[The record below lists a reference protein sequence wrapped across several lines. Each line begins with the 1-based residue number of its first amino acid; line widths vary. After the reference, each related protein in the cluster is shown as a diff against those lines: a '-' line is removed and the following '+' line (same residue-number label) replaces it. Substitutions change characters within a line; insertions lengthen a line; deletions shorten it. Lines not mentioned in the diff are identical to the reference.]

1 MTTPFDPAQHPR
13 NGQHGA
19 PGNPGAFTAAR
30 HDDAP
35 TTISSPDA
43 VLSAARSAID
53 ERKADRR
60 HLEDRLA
67 ATDHE
72 LRLAARTALI
82 AGGQK
87 FAPQADA
94 LMLELA
100 HGEPAPTVAGI
111 RLRGED
117 GWVDAPM
124 ICEVELTE
132 YANLLGGDEVLI
144 ADAFGDSDYY
154 ISDRTN
160 VRWWLP
166 LN

>member
-1 MTTPFDPAQHPR
+1 MTTPIHPPAR
-13 NGQHGA
+13 YVDVA
-19 PGNPGAFTAAR
+19 TAFR
-30 HDDAP
+30 
-35 TTISSPDA
+35 SPSD
-43 VLSAARSAID
+43 VLAAARSAID
-53 ERKADRR
+53 ERQADRLQ
-60 HLEDRLA
+60 LEERLR

-87 FAPQADA
+87 FVPEADA
-94 LMLELA
+94 LVLELA
-100 HGEPAPTVAGI
+100 DNEPAPTVAGI

-132 YANLLGGDEVLI
+132 YTDLLGGDEVLI
-144 ADAFGDSDYY
+144 ADAVGHSDYY
-154 ISDRTN
+154 ISDTTN
-160 VRWWLP
+160 VRWFIP